1 MRKLLVGALALAAAA
16 PAFANNPSGPYV
28 GGGFG
33 PIDLHIENL
42 DDVGQAVTS
51 IAHSND
57 DAWKVFAGWRF
68 NPYIALEGAYID
80 LGKPGGGYADSGS
93 DGHYNVSF
101 DGFAPTVI
109 GSIPFGPVEIFAK
122 AGYYYYDVKLV
133 VNTSSLDNASVE
145 SSHDRA
151 DFLYGGG
158 VGVTIADHL
167 HLRAE
172 YEQINLANYQSSE
185 ALWLTAAWRF

>member
-1 MRKLLVGALALAAAA
+1 MRKLLVSVLAVAAAA

-33 PIDLHIENL
+33 QFDLHIENL
-42 DDVGQAVTS
+42 DDVGQAVTT
-51 IAHSND
+51 ITHSND

-93 DGHYNVSF
+93 DGRFNVSCY
-101 DGFAPTVI
+101 GFAPTVI
-109 GSIPFGPVEIFAK
+109 GSIPLGPVELFAK
-122 AGYYYYDVKLV
+122 AGYYYYDVKLN
-133 VNTSSLDNASVE
+133 VNVNSIDTAHVE

-158 VGVTIADHL
+158 VGVTIANHL
-167 HLRAE
+167 HLRGE
-172 YEQINLANYQSSE
+172 YEQINLANYHSSD

>member
-1 MRKLLVGALALAAAA
+1 VRRLLVSALVVAVAA

-33 PIDLHIENL
+33 QFDLHIENL
-42 DDVGQAVTS
+42 NDVGQAVTT

-93 DGHYNVSF
+93 DGRYNVSF

-109 GSIPFGPVEIFAK
+109 GSIPLGPVELFAK
-122 AGYYYYDVKLV
+122 AGYYYYDVKLN
-133 VNTSSLDNASVE
+133 VNVNSVDTAHVE
-145 SSHDRA
+145 SSHERA

-158 VGVTIADHL
+158 VGVTIANHL
-167 HLRAE
+167 HLRGE
-172 YEQINLANYQSSE
+172 YEQINLADYHSSD